1 MLGRLDAERKAAV
14 AMFHFAAWPCG
25 ATRRQRGLLLLAAVS
40 GAAFSAAA
48 ASVAAA
54 PPDVV
59 VENALVL
66 TMRDGPEYQRLPLVV
81 REGKFADAPAAEA
94 SAAPDA
100 RVLDLT
106 GKYVIPGLAEMH
118 AHVPQPRLDEPHY
131 RDDVL
136 FLWVA
141 NGVTRARGMLGHPS
155 HLELRDALARH
166 EVLGPALFTSGP
178 SFNGGN
184 ARDPRAAGR
193 VRRQKDAG
201 YDFLKIHP
209 GMPKEAFHAVAE
221 AANAAGIR
229 FAGHVTESVGL
240 FASLRAGQHTID
252 HLDGFLET
260 LVPPQHL
267 EDRSP
272 LWFGADLA
280 PHVEAKR
287 IPALVEALRA
297 AGAAVVPTETLLE
310 NVAGSLAELQ
320 AREEYA
326 YLPRNLR
333 VGYARA
339 VGRFDA
345 AAAAEFLRLR
355 KRLIKAAHSAG
366 VPILLGSDSPQ
377 IFNVPGFSIHR
388 ELEAMVAA
396 GLTPFDALATGTS
409 APAAFYQH
417 DAHWGTIAPGRDAD
431 FVALDA
437 DPLKDIA
444 NTRRIHAV
452 MVRGRYLDRAELD
465 AGLAAIRER

>member
-1 MLGRLDAERKAAV
+1 MKRLV
-14 AMFHFAAWPCG
+14 
-25 ATRRQRGLLLLAAVS
+25 LLLAAT
-40 GAAFSAAA
+40 GAACSAAA
-48 ASVAAA
+48 ATS
-54 PPDVV
+54 DVV
-59 VENALVL
+59 VANALVL
-66 TMRDGPEYQRLPLVV
+66 TMRDGPEYQRMSLVV
-81 REGKFADAPAAEA
+81 RDGKFSDATVAT
-94 SAAPDA
+94 DV
-100 RVLDLT
+100 RVLVDLAD
-106 GKYVIPGLAEMH
+106 KYIIPGLAEMH
-118 AHVPQPRLDEPHY
+118 AHVPTPRLDEPHY

-141 NGVTRARGMLGHPS
+141 NGVTRARGMLGHRS

-178 SFNGGN
+178 SFSGGS
-184 ARDPRAAGR
+184 ARETRAAQR
-193 VRRQKDAG
+193 VLRQKNAG

-209 GMPKEAFHAVAE
+209 GMAEEVFNAVAS
-221 AANAAGIR
+221 AANAEGIR

-260 LVPPQHL
+260 LVAPEHL
-267 EDRSP
+267 QDRAPS
-272 LWFGADLA
+272 WFGADLVSR
-280 PHVEAKR
+280 VEAKR
-287 IPALVEALRA
+287 IPALVAALRD

-310 NVAGSLAELQ
+310 NVTGSLAELR
-320 AREEYA
+320 ARAEYA

-345 AAAAEFLRLR
+345 AAAANFLGWR
-355 KRLIKAAHSAG
+355 KRLIKAAHDGG

-396 GLTPFDALATGTS
+396 GLTPFEALDTGTR
-409 APAAFYQH
+409 APAAFYEQGER
-417 DAHWGTIAPGRDAD
+417 WGTIAPGRDAD
-431 FVALDA
+431 FVVLNA
-437 DPLKDIA
+437 DPLADIA
-444 NTRRIHAV
+444 NTRNIHAV

-465 AGLAAIRER
+465 AGLAAIRERYAATPAGR